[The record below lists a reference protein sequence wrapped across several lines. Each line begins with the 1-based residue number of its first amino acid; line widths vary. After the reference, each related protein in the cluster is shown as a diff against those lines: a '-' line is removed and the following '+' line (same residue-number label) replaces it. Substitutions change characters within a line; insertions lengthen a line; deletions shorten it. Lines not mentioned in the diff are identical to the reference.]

1 MPLRLTSLRGEKHP
15 AVVFASFASH
25 LQKSSQKK
33 KKNKTLQVLVLFVC
47 FLRSVLFPCSAFW
60 KDLKPDKNGTING

>member
-25 LQKSSQKK
+25 LQKSSQ

>member
-33 KKNKTLQVLVLFVC
+33 KKKQNTSSSCSFCLFLTVSVISLFR
-47 FLRSVLFPCSAFW
+47 FLERSQT
-60 KDLKPDKNGTING
+60 G